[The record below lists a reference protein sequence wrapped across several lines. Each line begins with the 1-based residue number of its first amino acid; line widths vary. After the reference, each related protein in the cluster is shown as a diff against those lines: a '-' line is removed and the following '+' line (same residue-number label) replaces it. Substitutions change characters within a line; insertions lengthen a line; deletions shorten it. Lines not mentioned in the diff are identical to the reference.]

1 VPYGR
6 RMPGMAIEVRGLT
19 KRYGPVV
26 AVDGLTFTVQPGKV
40 TGFVG
45 PNGAGKSTT
54 MRMMLALDTPDA
66 GAALIGDRRY
76 RTLREPARTVG
87 ALLDAGA
94 VHPGRR
100 AYDHLLWMAHYNGV
114 SRRRVSE
121 VLDHVG
127 LASVA
132 GRRVGGFSM
141 GMRQRL
147 GIAGALLGDPPVLIL
162 DEPVN
167 GLDPEGIQWIRGF
180 LRSLAAEGRT
190 ILVSSHLMSELQD
203 AADHLIIIGRGKLLA
218 DTSVS
223 DLLDETSRR
232 QVTVRTAERATA
244 VDLLSNAGATVAVT
258 GTDTL
263 AVTGMDAQNIASVLV
278 AGGVPFSEIGQHR
291 ASLEEVYMDVTR
303 DYAAFTAA
311 LDDEAMWP

>member
-1 VPYGR
+1 
-6 RMPGMAIEVRGLT
+6 MPGLTIEARGLT

-26 AVDGLTFTVQPGKV
+26 AVDQLTFTVQPGKV

-66 GAALIGDRRY
+66 GTVLIGDRRY
-76 RTLREPARTVG
+76 RTLREPARTIG
-87 ALLDAGA
+87 ALLDAEA
-94 VHPGRR
+94 VYPGRR
-100 AYDHLLWMAHYNGV
+100 AFDHLLWMAHYNGL

-121 VLDHVG
+121 VLDLVG

-132 GRRVGGFSM
+132 RRRVGGFSM

-167 GLDPEGIQWIRGF
+167 GLDPEGILWIRGF
-180 LRSLAAEGRT
+180 LRSLAGEGRT
-190 ILVSSHLMSELQD
+190 VLVSSHLMSELQD
-203 AADHLIIIGRGKLLA
+203 TADHLIIIGRGKLLVDA
-218 DTSVS
+218 AVS

-232 QVTVRTAERATA
+232 QVTVRTPDRAAA
-244 VDLLSNAGATVAVT
+244 VDLLTNAGATVAVT
-258 GTDTL
+258 GSDTL
-263 AVTGMDAQNIASVLV
+263 VVTGMDAQDLAAVLV
-278 AGGVPFSEIGQHR
+278 RGGVAFTEIGQHR
-291 ASLEEVYMDVTR
+291 ASLEEVYLDVTR
-303 DYAAFTAA
+303 DHATFTAP
-311 LDDEAMWP
+311 LDDESVWP